1 MVWINI
7 IASIIGT
14 CLAAFLGT
22 YWGSKLII
30 NQQEKKKKPSRE
42 LLNSIISDFSKYP
55 KYKAAE
61 AQFNTRS
68 VIEKK
73 TVLVALK
80 NLGVP
85 VKINLIDDRLDI
97 DKVEFLDSDIKVEE
111 INQMKEYVS
120 LGLCDDLFFNDIDS
134 GFFQSPPKIIRAREI
149 AIQALQAIDLIDF
162 KPNDDIN
169 KLIKAA
175 RITTSQFD
183 VVYVFWLSLYI
194 IDKMGNDTIEYNKE
208 KINTVIQDVKNGIFD
223 HLFYWDHRAFDNMN
237 QQMQA
242 AASMSSVMGILPQ
255 MVHQVQSPSKGD

>member
-14 CLAAFLGT
+14 CLAAYLGT

-30 NQQEKKKKPSRE
+30 DQQEKNKKPSRD
-42 LLNSIISDFSKYP
+42 LLNSIISDFSKYQ
-55 KYKAAE
+55 KYKSAE
-61 AQFNTRS
+61 EQFNTRS

-85 VKINLIDDRLDI
+85 VKINLVDDRFDI
-97 DKVEFLDSDIKVEE
+97 EKIEFLDSDIKEEE
-111 INQMKEYVS
+111 IKKMKEYVS
-120 LGLCDDLFFNDIDS
+120 LGLCDALFFNDIDS

-149 AIQALQAIDLIDF
+149 AIKVLQSIELIDF
-162 KPNDDIN
+162 QPKDDLN

-175 RITTSQFD
+175 KITTSQFD

-194 IDKMGNDTIEYNKE
+194 IDKVGDDTIEYNKE

-223 HLFYWDHRAFDNMN
+223 HLFYWDHRAFNNMN

-242 AASMSSVMGILPQ
+242 AASMSSIMDYLPK
-255 MVHQVQSPSKGD
+255 MVSPPKGD